1 LQVAPVPDFESAFA
15 IRAVLPLGDNAFH
28 ALLARKAE
36 ELNAGS
42 LDVICEQQNG
52 WLVPHNF
59 AQQLLTLNP
68 GPDRMSSPPSQSTS
82 NTGSPRRRSRNWVV
96 GFVTRIPLS

>member
-1 LQVAPVPDFESAFA
+1 LQVAPVPDFEPAFA

-42 LDVICEQQNG
+42 LDVICVQQKG
-52 WLVPHNF
+52 RLVPHNF
-59 AQQLLTLNP
+59 AQQLLALNP
-68 GPDRMSSPPSQSTS
+68 GHLT
-82 NTGSPRRRSRNWVV
+82 
-96 GFVTRIPLS
+96 TRCE